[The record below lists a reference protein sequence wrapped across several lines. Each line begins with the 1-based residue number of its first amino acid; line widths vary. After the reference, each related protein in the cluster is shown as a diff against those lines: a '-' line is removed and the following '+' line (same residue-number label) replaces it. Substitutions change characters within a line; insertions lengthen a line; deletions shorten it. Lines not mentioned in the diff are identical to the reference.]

1 MNTTTLLLTSI
12 GVKNC
17 YEIIS
22 ASANLLSRTTKV
34 IVNNSTKHKDV
45 KQFFI
50 DTDIVLKIDV
60 IGQYLNEIIYSPLS
74 SKEILIAGI
83 RSILEMIKKELKL
96 LQTTLEYNQKMLF
109 GFSKKETDSSVIS
122 LEQLLKTLELR
133 FILLQNISQ

>member
-17 YEIIS
+17 CDIIS

-34 IVNNSTKHKDV
+34 IVNSSTKTKDV

-60 IGQYLNEIIYSPLS
+60 IDKYLNEIIYSPLS
-74 SKEILIAGI
+74 SKEILITGI
-83 RSILEMIKKELKL
+83 RSILEMIKKELKS
-96 LQTTLEYNQKMLF
+96 LQSTLEYNQKQLF

-122 LEQLLKTLELR
+122 LEQLIRTLDLR